1 MRIKKLSIL
10 GFKSIMDKL
19 EIYFP
24 MGISGV
30 VGPNGCGKSN
40 IVDAIRWCLG
50 EQSPKEL
57 RGRKMED
64 VIFSGTGQHKP
75 LGMAEVTITF
85 ENGDGTFPQSFA
97 ALSELSVTRR
107 LFRSG
112 ESEYRLNNVPC
123 RLKDIHEIFMDTGL
137 GNRAYSVIGQGKIG
151 TILEQKPEETRV
163 MLEEAAGITKYRRKV
178 TASQRKIEL
187 TQANLQRVE
196 DILGEVQRQ
205 MRSLKRQAAKARRY
219 KSIGQQI
226 REMELVLYSHQYAEL
241 TRDSGERQHVVDQLV
256 QKEVSLATRSGELA
270 ARIDHMHLELE
281 EKDAALAGLRHKE
294 MENSEAL
301 HRKEGL
307 LESLAAEIRMQE
319 EMDTRL
325 AGEAEELQERLVTME
340 EERARLLEKQATL
353 KAQTQGLKNES
364 AARESRFRSRR
375 QALEQI
381 RQGYEQ
387 AREALSAG
395 AHREM
400 GLAHETSYLEKMI
413 KEITTG
419 RSRLETEL
427 REAQGRMEQITA
439 ASRRR
444 SLTREAA
451 AEKLRQIEADLSE
464 RKAASL
470 QLEQRRTELEAS
482 LRAKESDMHKCQSR
496 LASLQALTE
505 NFEGYQIGVRAVMKA
520 QDLPPR
526 REGRILGLLADLIQ
540 VDTAYEQAVEAA
552 LADRLQVILVES
564 QADGQMAVDYL
575 KAKAKG
581 RVSLVPVKEFQP
593 CTAAP
598 SKAQDI
604 RCLLEF
610 VSTDEAYRP
619 LLQTLLGNTWV
630 VPDLETA
637 LKAWKH
643 NGRDRCFVTP
653 EGDLVDAQG
662 FISGGRL
669 SRTRQGLLA
678 RKREIEDLRA
688 QGQRLAGEVDTLRG
702 RLESINTEIEE
713 QRRSLDQLNDDKWRC
728 HEEITEHDKGLFR
741 LGQELDQLDKLC
753 RKIREDLERRG
764 REEHKHKKDL
774 LAANEQ
780 LKQCREKKTR
790 EEIFFQRKEAE
801 LREAQAEF
809 DRLREEVADVQSN
822 LRLLEEEQRSLVRE
836 MERLEDFADES
847 RERLRRIEADRV
859 QARER
864 REECLSKR
872 QWLEAEVA
880 DRYERLEQA
889 QKAVRRAERERGE
902 FLGRI
907 KEEEHR
913 SQGLRSE
920 IDTVRESIRHARME
934 YSDIELR
941 MKHLRDSVQ
950 EKLQLDL
957 HAVYRGHL
965 QEGLDQTQTEQEIA
979 RLRELRHKLG
989 EVNLTAISEHEA
1001 LKERFEFMTRQRDD
1015 LLHSIE
1021 SLRTAIRKINK
1032 TSLEKF
1038 RETFEA
1044 VDCKLKEIFPI
1055 LFNGG
1060 TAGLRLTDESRPLE
1074 CGVLVEVQPP
1084 GKKLS
1089 HMGLLS
1095 GGEKALI
1102 AMALLFAIY
1111 MIKPSPFC
1119 LLDEVDAPL
1128 DEANIERF
1136 NNLLREIKK
1145 SSQIIMVTHNRRTME
1160 ITDRL
1165 FGVTMERAGV
1175 SKLVSVDLQH
1185 YKHADKPPSEAS
1197 SHLHAVQN

>member
-1 MRIKKLSIL
+1 MRIKKLSIV

-19 EIYFP
+19 EIHFP

-75 LGMAEVTITF
+75 LGMAEVSITF
-85 ENGDGTFPQSFA
+85 ENGDGTFPRAFA
-97 ALSELSVTRR
+97 AHSELSVTRR

-123 RLKDIHEIFMDTGL
+123 RLKDIQEVFMDTGL

-151 TILEQKPEETRV
+151 TILEQKPEQTRM
-163 MLEEAAGITKYRRKV
+163 MLEEAAGITKYRKKV
-178 TASQRKIEL
+178 VASQRKIEL

-205 MRSLKRQAAKARRY
+205 MRSLKRQAAKAKRY
-219 KSIGQQI
+219 KAIGEQI
-226 REMELVLYSHQYAEL
+226 RQMQLVLYSHQYAEL
-241 TRDSGERQHVVDQLV
+241 SRDSDDRQRAMDQLV
-256 QKEVSLATRSGELA
+256 QEEMALAARDGELA

-281 EKDAALAGLRHKE
+281 EKDAALAHLRRRE
-294 MENSEAL
+294 MEVSEAL
-301 HRKEGL
+301 HRKQAS
-307 LESLAAEIRMQE
+307 LESMAAEIRMQE

-325 AGEAEELQERLVTME
+325 AGEAEELQERLVSLE
-340 EERARLLEKQATL
+340 EERGRLQEKQAAV
-353 KAQTQGLKNES
+353 KAQAVELKNES
-364 AARESRFRSRR
+364 AARETRFRSRR
-375 QALEQI
+375 EALEQI

-387 AREALSAG
+387 AREALNAG
-395 AHREM
+395 THREM

-413 KEITTG
+413 QQITTA
-419 RSRLETEL
+419 RSRLEEEL
-427 REAQGRMEQITA
+427 REAEQRMEQITA

-444 SLTREAA
+444 SRTREAA
-451 AEKLRQIEADLSE
+451 AEKLRRIDTDLKE
-464 RKAASL
+464 RKAAAA
-470 QLEQRRTELEAS
+470 QLEHERVELEGT
-482 LRAKESDMHKCQSR
+482 LRSKESEMNACQSR

-505 NFEGYQIGVRAVMKA
+505 NFEGYQMGVRAVMKA
-520 QDLPPR
+520 QDLPAR
-526 REGRILGLLADLIQ
+526 REGRILGLLADFIQ
-540 VDTAYEQAVEAA
+540 VEPAYEQAVEAV

-564 QADGQMAVDYL
+564 QADGRMAVDYL

-581 RVSLVPVKEFQP
+581 RVSLVPIKEFEPRPAHPAHSPDSQ
-593 CTAAP
+593 
-598 SKAQDI
+598 
-604 RCLLEF
+604 CLLEF

-619 LLQTLLGNTWV
+619 VLQALLGNTWL
-630 VPDLETA
+630 VPDLDAA
-637 LKAWKH
+637 LEAWKR

-653 EGDLVDAQG
+653 EGDLVDAHG
-662 FISGGRL
+662 IISGGKL
-669 SRTRQGLLA
+669 ARTRQGLLA
-678 RKREIEDLRA
+678 RKREIEHLRKQSRQYA
-688 QGQRLAGEVDTLRG
+688 REVDTLRNN
-702 RLESINTEIEE
+702 LEGITAELEE
-713 QRRSLDQLNDDKWRC
+713 QRRSLDQLGDEKWRC
-728 HEEITEHDKGLFR
+728 HEEITEHDKALFR

-753 RKIREDLERRG
+753 RKIREDLERRN
-764 REEHKHKKDL
+764 REEDRHRKDL
-774 LAANEQ
+774 LAAETQ
-780 LKQCREKKTR
+780 LKECRDKKTR
-790 EEIFFQRKEAE
+790 EEIFFQHKEAE

-809 DRLREEVADVQSN
+809 DSLREEVAEVQSN

-836 MERLEDFADES
+836 TEHLEDFVDEA
-847 RERLRRIEADRV
+847 RERLRRIETDRR
-859 QARER
+859 QASER
-864 REECLSKR
+864 REECISKR
-872 QWLEAEVA
+872 QALEAEVA
-880 DRYERLEQA
+880 DRYELLEQA
-889 QKAVRRAERERGE
+889 QKAVQRAERERTD
-902 FLGRI
+902 FFGRI
-907 KEEEHR
+907 KEEENR
-913 SQGLRSE
+913 AQKLRAE
-920 IDTVRESIRHARME
+920 IEAVRQSIQHARME
-934 YSDIELR
+934 HSEIELR
-941 MKHLRDSVQ
+941 MKHLRETVS
-950 EKLQLDL
+950 EKLRIDLD
-957 HAVYRGHL
+957 AAYRQHL
-965 QEGLDQTQTEQEIA
+965 QEDFNQAEMERRIERQ
-979 RLRELRHKLG
+979 RELRRKLG

-1001 LKERFEFMTRQRDD
+1001 LKERYEFMTRQRDD

-1038 RETFEA
+1038 QETFEA
-1044 VDCKLKEIFPI
+1044 VDSKLKEIFPI

-1060 TAGLRLTDESRPLE
+1060 TASLRLIDESQPLE
-1074 CGVLVEVQPP
+1074 SGVLVEVQPP

-1095 GGEKALI
+1095 GGEKALV

-1119 LLDEVDAPL
+1119 LLDEVDSPL

-1165 FGVTMERAGV
+1165 FGVTMEKAGV
-1175 SKLVSVDLQH
+1175 SKLVSVDLET
-1185 YKHADKPPSEAS
+1185 YKHSDTPPSP
-1197 SHLHAVQN
+1197 HLHAVQN